1 MEERF
6 SSKKKKNTQNWEGIS
21 LKEAMKKPYFYVA
34 LLCIYLTGMALQSVN
49 GVSSAH
55 MKDCGI
61 DTDSIANLLSLMSLV
76 LMFSKMSTGFCFD
89 RFGLRATLLF
99 CVSCGAIAITM
110 LALVSNT
117 LMAAIYSVIIPFAL
131 PLETIMLPLIAMDLF
146 GHYSYSKIMGIFVS
160 VNTFGYA
167 TGTPLM
173 NVMFDLTGTYRS
185 TMLVLVAIL
194 ICVGIT
200 MQFVITAARKTRTA
214 A

>member
-1 MEERF
+1 
-6 SSKKKKNTQNWEGIS
+6 
-21 LKEAMKKPYFYVA
+21 
-34 LLCIYLTGMALQSVN
+34 
-49 GVSSAH
+49 
-55 MKDCGI
+55 
-61 DTDSIANLLSLMSLV
+61 
-76 LMFSKMSTGFCFD
+76 
-89 RFGLRATLLF
+89 
-99 CVSCGAIAITM
+99 
-110 LALVSNT
+110 
-117 LMAAIYSVIIPFAL
+117 
-131 PLETIMLPLIAMDLF
+131 
-146 GHYSYSKIMGIFVS
+146 MGIFVS